1 MGDVFQMLKAD
12 HDAIAAVL
20 GRLEAARPPA
30 DADPGWL
37 RARKRLVERLIIEET
52 KHETVEEE
60 YFWPAV
66 REHVVGGDT
75 LADEATGQEQQ
86 AKSILMELDG
96 LDTGDARFEE
106 LLAGFIGAARAHLAF
121 EETRVWP
128 RLRRALTG
136 TQAAKLGNAMKKGKS
151 LAPTHPN
158 PDIAPEPGIL
168 QASGALTA
176 AADRLRD
183 AATGRGRD

>member
-1 MGDVFQMLKAD
+1 MGDVFQVLKGD
-12 HDAIAAVL
+12 HEAIETVL

-30 DADPGWL
+30 GADPEWRL
-37 RARKRLVERLIIEET
+37 ARQRLAERLIIEVT

-60 YFWPAV
+60 FFWPAV
-66 REHVVGGDT
+66 REHVEDGDAP
-75 LADEATGQEQQ
+75 ADEATAQEQR
-86 AKSILMELDG
+86 AKSLLRELDG
-96 LDTGDARFEE
+96 MPAGDQRFEE
-106 LLAGFIGAARAHLAF
+106 LLAEIVRAVRVHIAF

-136 TQAAKLGNAMKKGKS
+136 TQAVKLGTALMTGKT
-151 LAPTHPN
+151 LAPTHPD

-168 QASGALTA
+168 RASGAMTA

-183 AATGRGRD
+183 AATGRGKD

>member
-20 GRLEAARPPA
+20 GRLEVARPPA

-66 REHVVGGDT
+66 REHVVGGDA
-75 LADEATGQEQQ
+75 LADEATEQEQQ

-96 LDTGDARFEE
+96 LDAGDARFEE
-106 LLAGFIGAARAHLAF
+106 LLAAFIGAARAHLAF

-136 TQAAKLGNAMKKGKS
+136 TQAAKLGSTMKKGKA